1 MAARAGERRDPRHAA
16 CSQQWLESAV
26 AASEHAASVPLG
38 APKHWWKER
47 TMRCEE
53 VMKRDVQCVSSRE
66 SVQLAAQRMANGN
79 IGFLPV
85 CDESGVVLGALT
97 DRDLVLRVLAHGRP
111 ETTPIADVFT
121 HEVVA
126 CHPGDDLFE
135 AQTMMAKHHKSRI
148 MCLDEQNHVV
158 GVISL
163 SDIAQQS
170 SEARAAKTLRQVSER
185 EARA

>member
-1 MAARAGERRDPRHAA
+1 
-16 CSQQWLESAV
+16 
-26 AASEHAASVPLG
+26 
-38 APKHWWKER
+38 
-47 TMRCEE
+47 MRCEE

-66 SVQLAAQRMANGN
+66 SVQLAAQRMATGN

-85 CDESGVVLGALT
+85 CDEAGVVLGAVT
-97 DRDLVLRVLAHGRP
+97 DRDLVLRVLAHGKP

-121 HEVVA
+121 QEVVA
-126 CHPGDDLFE
+126 CHPGDDLVE